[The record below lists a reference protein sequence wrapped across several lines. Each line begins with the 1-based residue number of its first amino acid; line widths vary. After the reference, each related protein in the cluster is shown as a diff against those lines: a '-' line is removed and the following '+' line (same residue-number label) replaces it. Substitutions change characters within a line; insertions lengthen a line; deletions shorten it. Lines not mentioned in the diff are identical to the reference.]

1 MKSINFKRQESVLRY
16 TDEQKPKKK
25 KINWD
30 RIVYFLILGLVI
42 FFLIR
47 WVVLNTLYIEADGQ
61 VIFESRNIQ
70 NVDDSRIIEFKYE
83 EGDEV
88 EEGDTLF
95 TYINDEDEKN
105 ANAAGGYG
113 QSENAS
119 SLSVGDITINK
130 VKSPDWIDKEIFS
143 TKKQM
148 ALNNSQIREN
158 KKLIGSLSANIAR
171 LEQEVVLDVIPKSR
185 LDDINMSIDRLEA
198 DIIQQQS
205 ENSYYYSYLA
215 ELERLKA
222 LQDAQ
227 PKDSDNKGINLSSDS
242 NSSSGNGEE
251 EDPLRYFI
259 SPIEGTITRIF
270 YSNYEVALKSDVIM
284 SIHKPENIKIK
295 AYVSQEDIDEFK
307 IGDEVEIVFPDDS
320 KSTGYIEKFH
330 FTTSRLPEEFQK
342 KYEPTTRSILVDVI
356 PTSPAAA
363 KKWQAYYKIAVIVR
377 KSKY

>member
-16 TDEQKPKKK
+16 TDEQKNGKK

-30 RIVYFLILGLVI
+30 RIIYFLILGLVI

-47 WVVLNTLYIEADGQ
+47 WIVLNTLYIEADGQ
-61 VIFESRNIQ
+61 VIFESRKIQ
-70 NVDDSRIIEFKYE
+70 NVDDSRIIEFKVE

-88 EEGDTLF
+88 EAGDTLF
-95 TYINDEDEKN
+95 SYINDEDEKN
-105 ANAAGGYG
+105 ADAAGGYG
-113 QSENAS
+113 HSNNSS

-130 VKSPDWIDKEIFS
+130 VKSPDWIDKEIFA

-158 KKLIGSLSANIAR
+158 QKLINSFSANISR

-185 LDDINMSIDRLEA
+185 LDDIYMSIERLEA
-198 DIIQQQS
+198 DITQQQS
-205 ENSYYYSYLA
+205 ENAYFNTYLA
-215 ELERLKA
+215 ELEKLKA
-222 LQDAQ
+222 LQDAE
-227 PKDSDNKGINLSSDS
+227 PKDDNKGINLSSDS
-242 NSSSGNGEE
+242 NSSSGNGDDEE
-251 EDPLRYFI
+251 ELRYFV
-259 SPIEGTITRIF
+259 SPIQGTITRIF
-270 YSNYEVALKSDVIM
+270 FENYEVALKSDVIM

-295 AYVSQEDIDEFK
+295 AYVSQEDIDEFR
-307 IGDEVEIVFPDDS
+307 IGDEVEIIFPDDT

-342 KYEPTTRSILVDVI
+342 KYEPTTRSILVDVV
-356 PTSPAAA
+356 PTSPAAS
-363 KKWQAYYKIAVIVR
+363 KKWQAYYKIAVVIR